1 MPLGF
6 SVSGE
11 KCKPEFPKQCFA
23 PVGIVLASLRI
34 HPKTPLR
41 IQQTVSRCDLLNWE
55 RQVSANAA
63 CPLLP
68 DEKGRWAL
76 RLIHLPV
83 KGTETVWDF
92 LSGPL
97 CSKVRVTRFL
107 QSIRREWESKE
118 YSLETLSGVPREISQ
133 EEMPCREPIIL
144 EVDKGLVWGC
154 RQGLENRM
162 DADHYFLWH
171 RDIKGTTRISAITEP
186 FKQPHA
192 ESWQRLI
199 NRSIGAGL
207 IPPRRLVADLTITA

>member
-1 MPLGF
+1 M
-6 SVSGE
+6 
-11 KCKPEFPKQCFA
+11 
-23 PVGIVLASLRI
+23 
-34 HPKTPLR
+34 
-41 IQQTVSRCDLLNWE
+41 
-55 RQVSANAA
+55 SANAA

-68 DEKGRWAL
+68 DGQGRWAL

-107 QSIRREWESKE
+107 QSIKRQWESKGH
-118 YSLETLSGVPREISQ
+118 SLETLSGVPREISQ
-133 EEMPCREPIIL
+133 AEMPCREPIIL
-144 EVDKGLVWGC
+144 EVGKGLVWGC

-171 RDIKGTTRISAITEP
+171 RDITGTTRIAAITDP

>member
-1 MPLGF
+1 M
-6 SVSGE
+6 
-11 KCKPEFPKQCFA
+11 
-23 PVGIVLASLRI
+23 
-34 HPKTPLR
+34 
-41 IQQTVSRCDLLNWE
+41 SRCDLLNWE

-68 DEKGRWAL
+68 EGQGRWAL

-97 CSKVRVTRFL
+97 CNKVRVTRFL
-107 QSIRREWESKE
+107 QSIRRQWERTG
-118 YSLETLSGVPREISQ
+118 YSLETLPGVPKEISQ
-133 EEMPCREPIIL
+133 AEMPCREPIIL
-144 EVDKGLVWGC
+144 EVGKGLVWGC

-171 RDIKGTTRISAITEP
+171 RDIKGTTRISAITDP